1 MNKKGLFIC
10 FEGADGVGKSTIIN
24 KTIPKLM
31 EENNFHEYLYFH
43 WKPIKKEIC
52 FNRVPSSAAQNPR
65 GKSIRNPIASLAFLF
80 YHYLCYIY
88 GYIFIIKPNLRK
100 NRLVIADRYAYDIF
114 LDPTRFRLKL
124 PKWILKLFIGMTPLP
139 HTTIALVAA
148 PEVIIS
154 RKPELSKTEIEQ
166 YQDLLTK
173 HNLIKRLIIQNA
185 EASPDEII
193 NQLLKNI
200 NISTTDIPR

>member
-1 MNKKGLFIC
+1 MKKKGLFIA

-24 KTIPKLM
+24 KTIPILM
-31 EENNFHEYLYFH
+31 EEKNFHEYLYFH

-52 FNRVPSSAAQNPR
+52 YNRIPSSVAQNPR

-124 PKWILKLFIGMTPLP
+124 PKWILKLFIKLTPQP
-139 HTTIALVAA
+139 HKTVALVAA

-166 YQDLLTK
+166 YQDLLTN
-173 HNLIKRLIIQNA
+173 HNIIKRLIIQDA
-185 EASPDEII
+185 EATPDEIVSELI
-193 NQLLKNI
+193 KKIYIHYL
-200 NISTTDIPR
+200 